1 MSFSA
6 KATDNIKQQTPQQIQ
21 CCNSKEANK
30 IILEFDSPEKL
41 KEWQMKQEDNVLM
54 KILPLLVAFVSLI
67 GSVLIWYLNEKKKR
81 KLKII
86 EQKEERYKI
95 MVTSIKA
102 FTQGNNDVKLRQ
114 EFIDQLNLSWVYCPD
129 IIIKKGTFLLE
140 TMIPDANGLSR
151 YTNEQKVNAIGE
163 LFVEIRKDIL
173 TTSLRTKTKLKAEDY
188 KSIGTT

>member
-1 MSFSA
+1 
-6 KATDNIKQQTPQQIQ
+6 
-21 CCNSKEANK
+21 
-30 IILEFDSPEKL
+30 
-41 KEWQMKQEDNVLM
+41 
-54 KILPLLVAFVSLI
+54 
-67 GSVLIWYLNEKKKR
+67 
-81 KLKII
+81 
-86 EQKEERYKI
+86 
-95 MVTSIKA
+95 MVTCIKS
-102 FTQGNNDVKLRQ
+102 FTRGNTDVQLRQ

-129 IIIKKGTFLLE
+129 EIIKKGTFILE